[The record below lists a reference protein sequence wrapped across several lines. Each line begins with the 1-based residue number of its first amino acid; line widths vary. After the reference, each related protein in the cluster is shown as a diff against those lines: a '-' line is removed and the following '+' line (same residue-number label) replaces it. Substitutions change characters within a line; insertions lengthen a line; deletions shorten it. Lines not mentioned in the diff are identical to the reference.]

1 MEFTFKSKFNLE
13 NVVWFMYENKPVQG
27 IIHKINYRRE
37 ESVNTSYEHR
47 NIFNKLKSLL
57 GSKKVEV
64 ALTYELDMVKSDG
77 TFISCTHYRR
87 ENEIFKTKE
96 ELLNLLII

>member
-37 ESVNTSYEHR
+37 ESINTAFEHK
-47 NIFNKLKSLL
+47 NIFHKIKSLIDK
-57 GSKKVEV
+57 KKVEV
-64 ALTYELDMVKSDG
+64 ALSYELDMVQNDG

-96 ELLNLLII
+96 ALLKSL

>member
-13 NVVWFMYENKPVQG
+13 DVVWFMYENKPVQG
-27 IIHKINYRRE
+27 IIHQINYRRE
-37 ESVNTSYEHR
+37 ESIHTAREHK

-57 GSKKVEV
+57 SSKRVLV
-64 ALTYELDMVKSDG
+64 TLSYELDMVRSDG
-77 TFISCTHYRR
+77 TFISCTHYRS

-96 ELLNLLII
+96 ELLKSL

>member
-37 ESVNTSYEHR
+37 ESVNTSYEHS

-96 ELLNLLII
+96 ELLKSL

>member
-13 NVVWFMYENKPVQG
+13 DVVWFMYENKPVQG
-27 IIHKINYRRE
+27 IINRIVHRRA
-37 ESVNTSYEHR
+37 ESVNTACEHK

-57 GSKKVEV
+57 CSKKVEV
-64 ALTYELDMVKSDG
+64 TLSYELDMVQSDG

-87 ENEIFKTKE
+87 ENEIFQTKE
-96 ELLNLLII
+96 ELLKSL

>member
-13 NVVWFMYENKPVQG
+13 EVVWFMYENKPVQG
-27 IIHKINYRRE
+27 IIHQINYRRE
-37 ESVNTSYEHR
+37 ESVNTAYEHK

-57 GSKKVEV
+57 SSKKVEV
-64 ALTYELDMVKSDG
+64 TLSYGLDMVRSDG

-96 ELLNLLII
+96 ELLNSL

>member
-13 NVVWFMYENKPVQG
+13 DVVWFMYENKPVQG
-27 IIHKINYRRE
+27 IIRLINYRRTE
-37 ESVNTSYEHR
+37 LINTACEHK

-57 GSKKVEV
+57 SSKKVIV
-64 ALTYELDMVKSDG
+64 TLSYELDMVRSDG
-77 TFISCTHYRR
+77 IFISSPHHKV

-96 ELLNLLII
+96 ELLKSL

>member
-1 MEFTFKSKFNLE
+1 MEFTFKSEFNLE
-13 NVVWFMYENKPVQG
+13 DVVWFMYENKPAQG
-27 IIHKINYRRE
+27 IINKINYSRA
-37 ESVNTSYEHR
+37 ESINTAYEHE

-57 GSKKVEV
+57 SSKNVKVT
-64 ALTYELDMVKSDG
+64 LSYGLDMVKSDG

-96 ELLNLLII
+96 KLLKSL

>member
-1 MEFTFKSKFNLE
+1 MEFKFKSKFYLE
-13 NVVWFMYENKPVQG
+13 DVVWFMYENKPVQG
-27 IIHKINYRRE
+27 IINKINYSRE
-37 ESVNTSYEHR
+37 ESVNTACEHR

-64 ALTYELDMVKSDG
+64 TLTYELDMVKSDG

-96 ELLNLLII
+96 ELLKSL